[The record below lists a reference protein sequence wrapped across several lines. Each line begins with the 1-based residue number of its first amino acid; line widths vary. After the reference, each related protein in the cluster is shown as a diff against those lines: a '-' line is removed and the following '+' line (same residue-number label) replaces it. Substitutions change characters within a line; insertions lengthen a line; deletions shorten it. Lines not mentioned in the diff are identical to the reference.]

1 VTEEIEDLKR
11 RVKRLLLK
19 SGYLSSACTL
29 PAKTKSTRRAVQK
42 RKRYFIAKNSLG
54 EIARNFHLKTE
65 IKTHHERIDT
75 VFAAVGIPKC
85 GGVEFDFASQPPGQI
100 VAGYPWTVDGH
111 QGVVGGENRPV
122 YRNLLQAQD
131 KLGDFAIVK
140 VKGGI
145 ADSQTGIVVGGNGG
159 FGLEKE
165 AAS

>member
-1 VTEEIEDLKR
+1 
-11 RVKRLLLK
+11 
-19 SGYLSSACTL
+19 L
-29 PAKTKSTRRAVQK
+29 PEKTKSTRSAFQK
-42 RKRYFIAKNSLG
+42 RKRYFIAKNSPG
-54 EIARNFHLKTE
+54 EIALHLKTE
-65 IKTHHERIDT
+65 IKTHHKRIDT
-75 VFAAVGIPKC
+75 VFAAVGIPQC

-100 VAGYPWTVDGH
+100 VAGYSWTVDGH

-122 YRNLLQAQD
+122 YRNSLQAQD

-140 VKGGI
+140 VEGGI